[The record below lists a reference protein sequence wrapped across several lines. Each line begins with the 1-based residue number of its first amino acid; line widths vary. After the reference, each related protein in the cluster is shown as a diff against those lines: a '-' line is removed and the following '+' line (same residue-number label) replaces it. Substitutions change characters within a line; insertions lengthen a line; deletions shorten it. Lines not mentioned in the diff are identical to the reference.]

1 MARLQNRL
9 TDTTAKS
16 PNLRP
21 GLHAD
26 GGSLYLNVKPSRK
39 RSWVF
44 VWIRSGKRR
53 ERGLGAYPA
62 VSLAL
67 ARKRA
72 AECREAVAEG
82 RDPIAEGR
90 GKTEPTFGE
99 CADTLVASMEGN
111 WRNEKHRQ
119 QWRMTLER
127 YADPIRQMKVSEVE
141 TEDVLRVLKPLWQTR
156 PETAS
161 RLRGRIERV
170 LNYAKAR
177 GWRSGENPALWRGH
191 LQNVLPARQKL
202 TRGHHRAMSFH
213 EASAFVQEL
222 RGRGAMA
229 ARALEFLILTAART
243 GEVFGATWNEIDLEK
258 ALWTIPAHR
267 MKAGKEHRVPLSERA
282 LTIVREVNETRV
294 SEYVFPGQKPGRPLS
309 TMAFDMLMRRMK
321 ADLYTAHGFR
331 SSFRDWVGD
340 CTSFP
345 REIAEAALAHKGGD
359 AVELAYRRGDALEKR
374 RALMQAWADYCA
386 NTTGGKVVPMVR
398 A

>member
-16 PNLRP
+16 SNLRP

-67 ARKRA
+67 ARRRA

-90 GKTEPTFGE
+90 IKTEPTFGE

-191 LQNVLPARQKL
+191 LQNVLPVRPKL
-202 TRGHHRAMSFH
+202 TRGHHPAMSFR
-213 EASAFVQEL
+213 ETPAFVRNL
-222 RGRGAMA
+222 HGRGAMS

-267 MKAGKEHRVPLSERA
+267 MKAGKEHRVP
-282 LTIVREVNETRV
+282 
-294 SEYVFPGQKPGRPLS
+294 
-309 TMAFDMLMRRMK
+309 
-321 ADLYTAHGFR
+321 
-331 SSFRDWVGD
+331 
-340 CTSFP
+340 
-345 REIAEAALAHKGGD
+345 
-359 AVELAYRRGDALEKR
+359 
-374 RALMQAWADYCA
+374 
-386 NTTGGKVVPMVR
+386 
-398 A
+398 

>member
-16 PNLRP
+16 SNLRP

-44 VWIRSGKRR
+44 VWIRSGKRC

-90 GKTEPTFGE
+90 IKTEPTFGE

-177 GWRSGENPALWRGH
+177 GWRSGENPAG
-191 LQNVLPARQKL
+191 
-202 TRGHHRAMSFH
+202 T
-213 EASAFVQEL
+213 
-222 RGRGAMA
+222 
-229 ARALEFLILTAART
+229 
-243 GEVFGATWNEIDLEK
+243 
-258 ALWTIPAHR
+258 
-267 MKAGKEHRVPLSERA
+267 
-282 LTIVREVNETRV
+282 
-294 SEYVFPGQKPGRPLS
+294 
-309 TMAFDMLMRRMK
+309 
-321 ADLYTAHGFR
+321 
-331 SSFRDWVGD
+331 
-340 CTSFP
+340 
-345 REIAEAALAHKGGD
+345 
-359 AVELAYRRGDALEKR
+359 
-374 RALMQAWADYCA
+374 
-386 NTTGGKVVPMVR
+386 
-398 A
+398 